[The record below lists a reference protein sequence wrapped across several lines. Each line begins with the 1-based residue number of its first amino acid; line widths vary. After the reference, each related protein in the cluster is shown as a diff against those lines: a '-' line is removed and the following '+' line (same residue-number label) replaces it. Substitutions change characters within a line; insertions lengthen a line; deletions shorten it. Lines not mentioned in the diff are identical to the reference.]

1 MEEKVENKKKLLT
14 DSEMI
19 LLFCLFRKKK
29 GTKLKMSKPNPED
42 YEYVEVEVDE
52 EEEEENQEEVEVEV
66 DTAQAKRIG
75 THHKK
80 EKEIKSFA
88 DLAVFN
94 RNTQKLEEEVQA
106 RGAVVSLTL
115 VFPDKKSHV
124 IKVTVPFLITL
135 FCSF

>member
-1 MEEKVENKKKLLT
+1 
-14 DSEMI
+14 
-19 LLFCLFRKKK
+19 
-29 GTKLKMSKPNPED
+29 MSKPNPED

-106 RGAVVSLTL
+106 RGALVSLTL

-124 IKVTVPFLITL
+124 IKVVVISLVSLFFLVRFLSIKRL
-135 FCSF
+135 NMSNQLLRLNMVLIIQKWFALH